1 MWDVIWLQE
10 GIFSSM
16 VSHVPYNDVVSL
28 ADQMTLET
36 KLGGISWKDRR
47 EMYLKYPK
55 RFFN

>member
-1 MWDVIWLQE
+1 MQE

-16 VSHVPYNDVVSL
+16 VSHVPYNDAVSL

-36 KLGGISWKDRR
+36 NLGGISWKDRG